1 MQGARRGGGGKREE
15 RGRMKGV
22 VHNHILRYS
31 RCTHLPMFLACVHH
45 LVIVVVL
52 HVVEEDLLVPGMEI

>member
-1 MQGARRGGGGKREE
+1 MQGARRRGGREKGGEREDE
-15 RGRMKGV
+15 RC
-22 VHNHILRYS
+22 S
-31 RCTHLPMFLACVHH
+31 PQSHLTLQQVYTPMFLACVHH